1 MKISQAVIY
10 KRCLGNGKSELV
22 ISTDY
27 DDIQK
32 MNGSGNNVE
41 CVNISHV
48 VVVNNNTRVE
58 IKLRDKE

>member
-10 KRCLGNGKSELV
+10 KRYLGNGKSELV

-32 MNGSGNNVE
+32 MNGIGNNVE
-41 CVNISHV
+41 CINISHV